1 MCQGRT
7 GNGEP
12 APSVGRLTLSENN
25 PEFNRPFSNKPNR
38 MSRRSRSREVALQVL
53 FEDDLNPVDP
63 RADPSAFLHRR
74 LKGAALVDFSNS
86 LIGGVRQHRDE
97 LDSILETSAENWTV
111 SRMATTDRNVLR
123 LAAFEILYL
132 KTAGPVV
139 IDEAVELA
147 KRFGSAQS
155 SQFVNGILDRVLNDQ
170 HPSEEGDREADRP
183 QTLSEGND
191 FSG

>member
-1 MCQGRT
+1 
-7 GNGEP
+7 
-12 APSVGRLTLSENN
+12 
-25 PEFNRPFSNKPNR
+25 

-74 LKGAALVDFSNS
+74 LKGADLVDFSNS

-170 HPSEEGDREADRP
+170 HPSEDGDREADRP